1 MTRATTYRTRSDAW
15 QPGTPC
21 PKCRKPVMTAA
32 DLYQKGHR
40 PCKRC
45 GNFWRSELRQSK
57 RQPRAPREK
66 PVKEKPVAEE
76 KPVMNC
82 INCKERPQK
91 PNSRKGL
98 CDPCTVEDT
107 LAKARLRA
115 ADQHRRRMADA
126 IVVMCAC
133 GCGQKCRSGATYATK
148 QHREAHERETR
159 QKHRQPRAYEK
170 PPASQKMQRMSKV
183 EKRAVEVVPVLDT
196 PEERARVAEML
207 ERARANR
214 VELPFSR
221 WS

>member
-1 MTRATTYRTRSDAW
+1 
-15 QPGTPC
+15 
-21 PKCRKPVMTAA
+21 
-32 DLYQKGHR
+32 
-40 PCKRC
+40 
-45 GNFWRSELRQSK
+45 
-57 RQPRAPREK
+57 
-66 PVKEKPVAEE
+66 
-76 KPVMNC
+76 MNC

>member
-1 MTRATTYRTRSDAW
+1 
-15 QPGTPC
+15 
-21 PKCRKPVMTAA
+21 
-32 DLYQKGHR
+32 
-40 PCKRC
+40 
-45 GNFWRSELRQSK
+45 
-57 RQPRAPREK
+57 
-66 PVKEKPVAEE
+66 
-76 KPVMNC
+76 
-82 INCKERPQK
+82 
-91 PNSRKGL
+91 
-98 CDPCTVEDT
+98 
-107 LAKARLRA
+107 
-115 ADQHRRRMADA
+115 MADV
-126 IVVMCAC
+126 IVVLCAC
-133 GCGQKCRSGATYATK
+133 GCGEKCRSGATYATK